1 MRRLP
6 PPKKAGQATGPRRIN
21 GLVMDVASL
30 ARKYGMPEK
39 KVRSDVARGLLP
51 HRQSRVGGRILFL
64 EDEIIDFYRRLPGV
78 TMSEALANIAAR
90 TQTPALRKVEA

>member
-1 MRRLP
+1 MKRLP
-6 PPKKAGQATGPRRIN
+6 PRKKAGQATGPRRIN
-21 GLVMDVASL
+21 GLLMDVASV
-30 ARKYGMPEK
+30 ARKYGMSQK
-39 KVRSDVARGLLP
+39 KVRADVARGLLP

-90 TQTPALRKVEA
+90 TETPALREVER